1 MAGVLSRV
9 HSIQDVVRYG
19 LCVSCG
25 ACVSATPPGAIRMV
39 FDDKRSIFVPE
50 IIDTNRASGKG
61 IEFRVCPGKGFPIM
75 EIAEQLYSDAPN
87 RSFELGLYRTAIAAH
102 STEERII
109 KNAAS
114 GGVMTEIARYLIDK
128 NLVKGVT
135 ASRFIYG
142 PKGPRTESFI
152 ARTFDDLLAAQGSK
166 YCPTTTNVLAR
177 QCVETGRRY
186 LFIGTPCQVAGLRLA
201 TREDSNLAKVFPYT
215 MANFCGGFHNFRQ
228 LEDLITFDRID
239 PTKVEYFRFRRDGQ
253 PGSMFA
259 RTTDGRTISASYPNY
274 LHRSDVPKHKRCSY
288 CVDATGELADFA
300 CGDAWIE
307 RLLQTQQS
315 WSIILTRSHFAEQIV
330 NELISAGRIVVT
342 PVSFEELCESQRKNL
357 MSKKFRQ
364 YKRMRISR
372 LLGITMPEWDV
383 QLPRGNSTYLHE
395 ARVLFVKTR
404 LGRRIRKIRNA
415 IRNALKPKTQ
425 QN

>member
-1 MAGVLSRV
+1 LGKV

-25 ACVSATPPGAIRMV
+25 ACVSAAPPGAIRMI
-39 FDDKRSIFVPE
+39 FDEKRAIFVPE

-61 IEFRVCPGKGFPIM
+61 IEFRICPGKGLPIN

-102 STEERII
+102 STKERII

-128 NLVKGVT
+128 NLVEGVT

-166 YCPTTTNVLAR
+166 YCPTTTNVLVRHCAE
-177 QCVETGRRY
+177 VGRRY
-186 LFIGTPCQVAGLRLA
+186 LFIGTPCQVAALRLA
-201 TREDSNLAKVFPYT
+201 TREDSNLSKIFPYT

-228 LEDLITFDRID
+228 LEDLITFNGINIA
-239 PTKVEYFRFRRDGQ
+239 KVEYFRFRRGGQ

-259 RTTDGRTISASYPNY
+259 RTTDGRTITASYPDY

-300 CGDAWIE
+300 CGDAWID
-307 RLLQTQQS
+307 RLLRTKQP
-315 WSIILTRSHFAEQIV
+315 WSIILARSHFAEQIV
-330 NELISAGRIVVT
+330 NELISTGRIEVT
-342 PVSFEELCESQRKNL
+342 PVSCDEVCESQRKNL
-357 MSKKFRQ
+357 TSKKFRQ
-364 YKRMRISR
+364 YKRTRISR
-372 LLGITMPEWDV
+372 LFGITMPEWDV
-383 QLPRGNSTYLHE
+383 QLPRGDSTYLRE
-395 ARVLFVKTR
+395 ALVLFSKTR
-404 LGRRIRKIRNA
+404 LGRRVRKIRNA
-415 IRNALKPKTQ
+415 ITNVLKPKTQ
-425 QN
+425 HN